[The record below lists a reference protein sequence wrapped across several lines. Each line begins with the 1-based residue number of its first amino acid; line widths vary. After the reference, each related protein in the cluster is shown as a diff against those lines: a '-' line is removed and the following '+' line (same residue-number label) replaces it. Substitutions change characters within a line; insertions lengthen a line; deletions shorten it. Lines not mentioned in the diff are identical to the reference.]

1 MEKITNII
9 FNPQDLDD
17 TRASIIMA
25 NTILNNGEKVTLEPF
40 ANLVHVSCIA
50 LLTNGGFKYSPS
62 TNKFIK

>member
-17 TRASIIMA
+17 TRESIVIA
-25 NTILNNGEKVTLEPF
+25 TQILNNGEKVTLEPL

-50 LLTNGGFKYSPS
+50 LLTNAGFKYSPI